1 MIRDSGLTCLQQAG
15 LRCSKAPSIV
25 HFSAGREFSQQKYSF
40 VATVVRPVC
49 HLFGY
54 RHRERNAS
62 GLASGPEVG
71 SGPEGGGM
79 PLEITHEDFMTPEQV
94 LALKEYCRKNAQD
107 PALDGRKNPVRDW
120 AILHVALDTGLRVSE
135 ICSLRIRDC
144 MLDHGNASLIV
155 RHGKGNRKRGV
166 KIGSA
171 LRQHLLEFLAWKEKN
186 GESTAGRAPLF
197 VSARTG
203 GPLTRSAVYRIFKAV
218 AEEIGLPKRF
228 SIHSCRHTYA
238 SLLYRASD
246 YNIRLVQK
254 QLGHRSI
261 QTTQIYADVLNE
273 DAMIAVDRLPQ

>member
-1 MIRDSGLTCLQQAG
+1 
-15 LRCSKAPSIV
+15 
-25 HFSAGREFSQQKYSF
+25 
-40 VATVVRPVC
+40 
-49 HLFGY
+49 
-54 RHRERNAS
+54 
-62 GLASGPEVG
+62 
-71 SGPEGGGM
+71 M

-197 VSARTG
+197 VSSRTG